1 VIASLA
7 HGDGVQC
14 RVERWHGQ
22 RNPRTPERSAPPVR
36 ERLPRGASDLDGS
49 VELAARTPAV
59 NAAHSLGLKVSAE
72 SVGSQILT
80 ARPSRE
86 AGRATPLG

>member
-1 VIASLA
+1 MVCSAELSGGMGSA
-7 HGDGVQC
+7 
-14 RVERWHGQ
+14 
-22 RNPRTPERSAPPVR
+22 TPARPNALRHRCGSGYR
-36 ERLPRGASDLDGS
+36 EVLDLDGS